1 MPVVL
6 VAEQALLMRD
16 YLILTTNKTKGRR
29 GVFCGKGL
37 FMGIILP
44 GA

>member
-29 GVFCGKGL
+29 GVFAVRGCL
-37 FMGIILP
+37 WV
-44 GA
+44 

>member
-16 YLILTTNKTKGRR
+16 YLISTTNKAKGRR